1 MGFYGEIINT
11 GDSPFTF
18 DKIYSSRYHM
28 EQAMAEDGIYSGR
41 FVLISYDSSYMHN
54 NFKRAYIKEEDK
66 NKKSAITLYRDS
78 TCNKP
83 ILYKDFDDE
92 SENAGDSLAATL
104 ANVYYVKDDYF
115 YTYYKCVDKNNDI
128 AVFDYYTEMNTLYK
142 EAFRDDKSMDASKI
156 RLYLDKEHKET
167 IKTYKQD
174 AKNGV

>member
-66 NKKSAITLYRDS
+66 SKLYELLS
-78 TCNKP
+78 
-83 ILYKDFDDE
+83 
-92 SENAGDSLAATL
+92 
-104 ANVYYVKDDYF
+104 
-115 YTYYKCVDKNNDI
+115 
-128 AVFDYYTEMNTLYK
+128 
-142 EAFRDDKSMDASKI
+142 
-156 RLYLDKEHKET
+156 
-167 IKTYKQD
+167 
-174 AKNGV
+174 